1 MEQKKRKYLPKKNRT
16 YIPICSNE
24 IVAKLWGCKTENIR
38 LEYQSNQDK
47 QIQYSILD
55 AGAFCI
61 QNNITGEMLKSL
73 VQFGNSFLTDEEAQI
88 VAKLREQKMNQ
99 ELNK

>member
-16 YIPICSNE
+16 YIPICANE

-99 ELNK
+99 ELAK

>member
-1 MEQKKRKYLPKKNRT
+1 MEQKKRKYLPKKDRT

-99 ELNK
+99 ELAK

>member
-16 YIPICSNE
+16 YISICSNE

-99 ELNK
+99 ELAK

>member
-73 VQFGNSFLTDEEAQI
+73 VQFGNSFLTDEEAKI

-99 ELNK
+99 ELAK

>member
-16 YIPICSNE
+16 YMPICSNE

-99 ELNK
+99 ELAK

>member
-1 MEQKKRKYLPKKNRT
+1 MEFKKRKYLPKNKRT
-16 YIPICSNE
+16 YKPICTNE

-38 LEYQSNQDK
+38 LEYQSNEDK
-47 QIQYSILD
+47 QVQYSILD

-61 QNNITGEMLKSL
+61 QNNITGDMLKSL
-73 VQFGNSFLTDEEAQI
+73 VDFRNSYLTDEEKILLKTA
-88 VAKLREQKMNQ
+88 REEKMKR

>member
-88 VAKLREQKMNQ
+88 VAKLREEKMNQ
-99 ELNK
+99 ELAK

>member
-99 ELNK
+99 ELAK

>member
-1 MEQKKRKYLPKKNRT
+1 MEQKKRKYLPKKSRT

-73 VQFGNSFLTDEEAQI
+73 VQFGNSFLTDEEAKI
-88 VAKLREQKMNQ
+88 VTKLREQKMNQ

>member
-88 VAKLREQKMNQ
+88 VAKLREQRMNQ